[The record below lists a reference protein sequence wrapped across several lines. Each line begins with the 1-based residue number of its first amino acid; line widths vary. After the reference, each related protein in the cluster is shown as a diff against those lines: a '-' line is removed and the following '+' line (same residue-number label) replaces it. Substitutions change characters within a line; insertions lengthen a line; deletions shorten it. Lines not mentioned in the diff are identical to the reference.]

1 MYTLPLRLRSLFRR
15 ERVEAEL
22 DEEMRYHLD
31 RLIEANAAAGM
42 SEEEARFAAL
52 RAMHGLEQ
60 RKEECRD
67 MRRVRVIENLSQDF
81 RFALRMMMKNPLFTV
96 VVVVTLALS
105 LSATT
110 VVFSVVNALLLR
122 SLPYNNADQLVM
134 LWSVFKSNNKAYASV
149 ANFREWQE
157 RNNSFQSLAACDMLK
172 LNLTGTDRPEVVDVA
187 LVSANLFSLLGV
199 QPERGRSFQPEEEQP
214 GNNHVVVISNSLWQS
229 RFGADANVLGRTF
242 QLDGDSYTVIGV
254 MPPGFSYPEKIDLW
268 LPLSFLPEELA
279 DRGYNHLLVVGRLK
293 PGVELRQAQAE
304 MSALADTQARQYPNE
319 NAGRGMRLLT
329 FQDNLVGDIRMALW
343 VLTGAVFFVLLIAC
357 ANVANL
363 LMARA
368 TTRQKEI
375 AIRIGVGASRG
386 RLIQQLLTESLL
398 LSMLGA
404 LLGLLLTKG
413 GIQILKSFGPA
424 NIPRLNEVAIDARV
438 LAFTLG
444 VSLLTAII
452 FGLKP
457 ALQTT
462 RPDINEWLKDGQR
475 TSTAGSGFERV
486 RNWLVVT
493 EVALALILLIGA
505 GLLIKSFMR
514 LWQVEPGFN
523 PNNVLTM
530 SISPSPPKYNS
541 QADVAALCRRLLD
554 QLKTTP
560 NVEAVGVVN
569 QLPFS
574 GRNLGLNF
582 TIVGQPPTRP
592 EDTASA
598 NYRLISP
605 GYLQAL
611 TIPLKRG
618 RDFNEHDTRE
628 SPPVALINEALAKRY
643 FPNEDPIG
651 KQLNV
656 EGQQAPREIIGIIG
670 DLKQIKLDGEV
681 RPEIYVPFLQ
691 FTVFSMSLVVRT
703 SSDPSSL
710 TSSILQ
716 QISRVDPDQP
726 VFRVK
731 TMDQYLGESMGPRRL
746 STTLLGAFAAFA
758 LLLAA
763 IGVYSVM
770 NYLVSQRR
778 HEIGIRMA
786 LGASQREILKLVV
799 GQGMWISLLGIGFGI
814 AAALLLTRIMTSLLY
829 GITPSDPLTYIANSL
844 MLLAVALL
852 ACLIPARRAMSVDPI
867 IALRYQ

>member
-1 MYTLPLRLRSLFRR
+1 
-15 ERVEAEL
+15 
-22 DEEMRYHLD
+22 
-31 RLIEANAAAGM
+31 
-42 SEEEARFAAL
+42 
-52 RAMHGLEQ
+52 
-60 RKEECRD
+60 
-67 MRRVRVIENLSQDF
+67 
-81 RFALRMMMKNPLFTV
+81 
-96 VVVVTLALS
+96 
-105 LSATT
+105 
-110 VVFSVVNALLLR
+110 
-122 SLPYNNADQLVM
+122 
-134 LWSVFKSNNKAYASV
+134 
-149 ANFREWQE
+149 
-157 RNNSFQSLAACDMLK
+157 
-172 LNLTGTDRPEVVDVA
+172 
-187 LVSANLFSLLGV
+187 
-199 QPERGRSFQPEEEQP
+199 
-214 GNNHVVVISNSLWQS
+214 
-229 RFGADANVLGRTF
+229 
-242 QLDGDSYTVIGV
+242 
-254 MPPGFSYPEKIDLW
+254 
-268 LPLSFLPEELA
+268 
-279 DRGYNHLLVVGRLK
+279 
-293 PGVELRQAQAE
+293 
-304 MSALADTQARQYPNE
+304 
-319 NAGRGMRLLT
+319 
-329 FQDNLVGDIRMALW
+329 
-343 VLTGAVFFVLLIAC
+343 
-357 ANVANL
+357 
-363 LMARA
+363 
-368 TTRQKEI
+368 
-375 AIRIGVGASRG
+375 
-386 RLIQQLLTESLL
+386 
-398 LSMLGA
+398 
-404 LLGLLLTKG
+404 
-413 GIQILKSFGPA
+413 
-424 NIPRLNEVAIDARV
+424 
-438 LAFTLG
+438 
-444 VSLLTAII
+444 
-452 FGLKP
+452 
-457 ALQTT
+457 
-462 RPDINEWLKDGQR
+462 
-475 TSTAGSGFERV
+475 
-486 RNWLVVT
+486 
-493 EVALALILLIGA
+493 
-505 GLLIKSFMR
+505 
-514 LWQVEPGFN
+514 
-523 PNNVLTM
+523 
-530 SISPSPPKYNS
+530 
-541 QADVAALCRRLLD
+541 LCRRLLD